1 MTVNEREQLIA
12 SSLIVVAATMFLSAE
27 FFHPHYSP
35 NVWIV
40 VGILTGTWGL
50 LLLVRR

>member
-1 MTVNEREQLIA
+1 MNRREQLIA
-12 SSLIVVAATMFLSAE
+12 STLIVVAALIFLSAE
-27 FFHPHYSP
+27 LFHPDYSP

-50 LLLVRR
+50 LLLVNR

>member
-1 MTVNEREQLIA
+1 MIVNKREQEIA
-12 SSLIVVAATMFLSAE
+12 STLIGVAAVMFLGAE

-50 LLLVRR
+50 LLLVNR